1 MDNKTCPKCGAH
13 WLDGQLFWRTGKP
26 GKNEDLA
33 GLVCNEW
40 GDSTCINPEKGL
52 VNSTQQTWEK
62 RVEFL
67 NGLSAEMDSKDVL

>member
-1 MDNKTCPKCGAH
+1 MEGNLY
-13 WLDGQLFWRTGKP
+13 WSTGKS

-40 GDSTCINPEKGL
+40 GDETCINPDKGL

-67 NGLSAEMDSKDVL
+67 NGLSTEMDEKGML